1 MSKRKSAR
9 GASSTTEAPSTQ
21 DTASSGLTYTITNC
35 SVVNSSA
42 ANEHTRAAVEALAA
56 AAKANA
62 DAIAEIA
69 RALKGSPATM
79 DAGFKVGH

>member
-1 MSKRKSAR
+1 MATKKPASAP
-9 GASSTTEAPSTQ
+9 APS
-21 DTASSGLTYTITNC
+21 YTVKDC
-35 SVVNSSA
+35 SFVNTSA

-69 RALKGSPATM
+69 KSLQGSPATM
-79 DAGFKVGH
+79 GAGLRIGD